1 MRFKLDKLPIRV
13 ENCPITE
20 AIIEIRFEP
29 NIPIEDIY
37 AIIYG
42 KFLQDY
48 PLKGK
53 FENLVL
59 SEMIRKSNNDLKYS
73 PCYRFQNDDLILHF
87 GSHVFSIINYETLSN
102 SKGYIGW
109 DTFFTKAQEIFNTLF
124 EKNVIKVLERGSI
137 RYVDFFQDINI
148 FEKINLKLN
157 YPNSTNSEE
166 YSKENILFRNEFTH
180 DDFKHIISI
189 SNHAE
194 YGTLKG
200 SCIDLDIIRDSEI
213 NQSNLFEIMEK
224 GHKLEKE
231 LFFGLLEDSF
241 LKSLKP
247 QYTKE

>member
-13 ENCPITE
+13 KKCPITE

-29 NIPIEDIY
+29 NIPIHELH

-42 KFLQDY
+42 KFSQDY
-48 PLKGK
+48 PHREAFK
-53 FENLVL
+53 NLVL
-59 SEMIRKSNNDLKYS
+59 PEMIRKSNNDLKYS
-73 PCYRFQNDDLILHF
+73 PCHRFQNDDLILHF
-87 GSHVFSIINYETLSN
+87 GSHVFTIINYETLS
-102 SKGYIGW
+102 KGYIGW
-109 DTFFTKAQEIFNTLF
+109 DSFFTKAQEIFNTLF
-124 EKNVIKVLERGSI
+124 EKNVIKVLQRGSI

-148 FEKINLKLN
+148 FEKINLKLD
-157 YPNSTNSEE
+157 YPNSINSEE
-166 YSKENILFRNEFTH
+166 CSKENILFRNEFTH

-224 GHKLEKE
+224 GHKLEQE

-241 LKSLKP
+241 LRSLEP